1 MADPEDKSKRPDEE
15 MLGEDPFEDDEP
27 DTGEVELGLEEA
39 QALLDDDEAFGDE
52 ELVEEETSD
61 LRPPG
66 KQESDGSDRSD
77 RSDDLELV
85 GDDDIIEPDHAADG
99 DDDDLAEDISTG
111 KLDVPAHIREKMDQ
125 ALSEGEEEPVG
136 DTMEEPV
143 SPRRRSRRRRRTI
156 EEDDDAEP
164 TPHGVPPPA
173 PPEESAPWNQDE
185 QAAKEDQPMYQ
196 EDTETS
202 LEVDGGEAPP
212 SPSVAPTSIEPVGG
226 DPAQEKTLIFGE
238 EEVAPP
244 EFPFLVVVQGEEEG
258 REIELT
264 QGQVTMGRGA
274 DNDLVFPDIACSRR
288 HCVIEQ
294 SNGDYTVSDLGSGNG
309 TVVNGRRIQTV
320 VLSDG
325 DEIEIGSTI
334 LQFNMPGLPAD
345 QRGGEVQTITSS
357 QPMPTRDKGGFLAD
371 LLADPRKKK
380 LVVYGGGG
388 VLGFLFLMLL
398 IKAVSGPAEP
408 PGPTPEEIRRQEQ
421 VRARQEFDEHM
432 QEARRLVKEKKW
444 KQAQLAAQLAL
455 KLDPQNRFALDYRD
469 FIAREVGA
477 QTALQTARNFIEQK
491 AWDEAISALN
501 QVSNESEYFEEAAGL
516 KSSIEQEVKT
526 DLVAQGKALMEEKN
540 YNQALLK
547 FDEVLRRDPG
557 HESAAELKRTAE
569 EEIGKE
575 EKRVAKLEKTK
586 KRKTVSF
593 KRRRRREPKKKG
605 SLTGR
610 LLAFYKNGEIDKA
623 IEKAQESSATEQ
635 LVKLKKF
642 KSVYT
647 RGMELSKNKGQVKKA
662 IEFLKQAIA
671 LDKKIAGGAGTFN
684 KQMKEKLGKNYFV
697 KGVDAHMNKR
707 YPEAYKSYKTSLKYH
722 PSYELANKR
731 LRELE
736 KVAKK
741 FYEEA
746 YIIKSTNAEEAVKKL
761 NTVLQIVPP
770 HHVYYGKAKRLKSSV
785 QGPLSS
791 DTGDDSGF

>member
-1 MADPEDKSKRPDEE
+1 MADPEDKSKKPDEE
-15 MLGEDPFEDDEP
+15 LLGEDPFEDDEP

-39 QALLDDDEAFGDE
+39 QALLEDDEAFGE
-52 ELVEEETSD
+52 EDMVEEETGD

-66 KQESDGSDRSD
+66 KHPTKSEE
-77 RSDDLELV
+77 LELV
-85 GDDDIIEPDHAADG
+85 EDDDIVEADHD
-99 DDDDLAEDISTG
+99 DHDHDHDDDLSEDVSTG
-111 KLDVPAHIREKMDQ
+111 KLEVPAHVRRKMEQ
-125 ALSEGEEEPVG
+125 ALPDSEDTPVG
-136 DTMEEPV
+136 DTMEEPA
-143 SPRRRSRRRRRTI
+143 SRRRRSRRRRRRELD
-156 EEDDDAEP
+156 EEDEP

-173 PPEESAPWNQDE
+173 PPEEEAAPWNQDE
-185 QAAKEDQPMYQ
+185 QAEDEPEPMYQ

-202 LEVDGGEAPP
+202 LEVDGGEQPAE
-212 SPSVAPTSIEPVGG
+212 PSVAPTSVEPMGG

-238 EEVAPP
+238 EDVAPP

-264 QGQVTMGRGA
+264 QNQVTMGRGA

-288 HCVIEQ
+288 HCIIEQ
-294 SNGDYTVSDLGSGNG
+294 RNGDFVVSDLGSGNG
-309 TVVNGRRIQTV
+309 TLVNGHRIQDE
-320 VLSDG
+320 VLRDG

-334 LQFNMPGLPAD
+334 LQFNMPGAAPAA
-345 QRGGEVQTITSS
+345 GGAEVRTVTSS
-357 QPMPTRDKGGFLAD
+357 QPMPTGSRSGFLAD

-421 VRARQEFDEHM
+421 IQAQQEFDEHM
-432 QEARRLVKEKKW
+432 KEARRLVKEKNW
-444 KQAQLAAQLAL
+444 KQAQLSIQLAL
-455 KLDPQNRFALDYRD
+455 KLDPQNRFALDYRE

-491 AWDEAISALN
+491 AWDEAIAALN
-501 QVSNESEYFEEAAGL
+501 QISKESEYYEEANGL
-516 KSSIEQEVKT
+516 KGSIEADVKD

-557 HESAAELKRTAE
+557 HEAAAELKRTAE

-575 EKRVAKLEKTK
+575 EQRVAKLAKTK
-586 KRKTVSF
+586 RRKTLSF
-593 KRRRRREPKKKG
+593 KKRRKKEPKKKG

-623 IEKAQESSATEQ
+623 IEKAQESGATEQ

-642 KSVYT
+642 KSVYS
-647 RGMELSKNKGQVKKA
+647 RGMELSRNKGQVKKA

-671 LDKKIAGGAGTFN
+671 LDKKIAGGAGKYN
-684 KQMKEKLGKNYFV
+684 KEIKEKLGKNYFV

-722 PSYELANKR
+722 PGYELANKR
-731 LRELE
+731 LQELE
-736 KVAKK
+736 KIAKK

-761 NTVLQIVPP
+761 NTVLKIVPA
-770 HHVYYGKAKRLKSSV
+770 HHVYYGKAKRLKSSI

>member
-1 MADPEDKSKRPDEE
+1 MADPEDKSKKPDEE
-15 MLGEDPFEDDEP
+15 VLGEDPFEDEEA
-27 DTGEVELGLEEA
+27 DTGEVELGQEEA
-39 QALLDDDEAFGDE
+39 QALLDDDEVFGE
-52 ELVEEETSD
+52 EDMVEEETSD

-66 KQESDGSDRSD
+66 KRESDRSD
-77 RSDDLELV
+77 MSDQSDRSDELELV
-85 GDDDIIEPDHAADG
+85 GDDDIIDADG
-99 DDDDLAEDISTG
+99 DDDLVEDVSTG
-111 KLDVPAHIREKMDQ
+111 KLEVPAHIRKKMDQ
-125 ALSEGEEEPVG
+125 APSEGEEEPVG

-143 SPRRRSRRRRRTI
+143 SARRRSRRRRRAPDPG
-156 EEDDDAEP
+156 DDEP

-185 QAAKEDQPMYQ
+185 QAAEEDQPMYQ

-202 LEVDGGEAPP
+202 LEVDSGDAPA
-212 SPSVAPTSIEPVGG
+212 PSVASTNIEPMGG

-238 EEVAPP
+238 EADPGPP

-264 QGQVTMGRGA
+264 QNQVTMGRGA

-288 HCVIEQ
+288 HCIVEER
-294 SNGDYTVSDLGSGNG
+294 NGDFVVSDLGSGNG
-309 TVVNGRRIQTV
+309 TLVNGRRIQDQ
-320 VLSDG
+320 VLKDG

-357 QPMPTRDKGGFLAD
+357 QPMPTRGKGGFLAD
-371 LLADPRKKK
+371 LLADPRRKK
-380 LVVYGGGG
+380 LVLYGGGG

-408 PGPTPEEIRRQEQ
+408 PGPTPDEIRHQEQ
-421 VRARQEFDEHM
+421 IRAKQEFDEHM

-516 KSSIEQEVKT
+516 KSSIELEVKA

-547 FDEVLRRDPG
+547 FDEVLKRDPG
-557 HESAAELKRTAE
+557 HQAAAELKRTAE
-569 EEIGKE
+569 EEIEKE

-586 KRKTVSF
+586 KRKTLSF
-593 KRRRRREPKKKG
+593 KRRRKREPKKKG

-623 IEKAQESSATEQ
+623 IEKAQESGATEQ

-647 RGMELSKNKGQVKKA
+647 RGMDLSKNKGQVKKA
-662 IEFLKQAIA
+662 IEFLKQAVA
-671 LDKKIAGGAGTFN
+671 LDKKIAGGAGTYN
-684 KQMKEKLGKNYFV
+684 QKLKEKLGKNYFV

-707 YPEAYKSYKTSLKYH
+707 YPEAYKAYKTALKYH

-731 LRELE
+731 LQELE

-746 YIIKSTNAEEAVKKL
+746 YIIKSTNAEAAVKKL
-761 NTVLQIVPP
+761 NVVLKIVPA
-770 HHVYYGKAKRLKSSV
+770 HHVYYGKAKRLKSNI

-791 DTGDDSGF
+791 DPGDDSGF

>member
-1 MADPEDKSKRPDEE
+1 MADPEDKSKKNGSGEPDEE
-15 MLGEDPFEDDEP
+15 MLGEDPFDDEEP

-52 ELVEEETSD
+52 ELKEEETGD
-61 LRPPG
+61 LRRPARQDAKSG
-66 KQESDGSDRSD
+66 
-77 RSDDLELV
+77 DLELV
-85 GDDDIIEPDHAADG
+85 GDNDIVAADDADG
-99 DDDDLAEDISTG
+99 DLAEDISTG
-111 KLDVPAHIREKMDQ
+111 KLDVPAHIRKKMDQ
-125 ALSEGEEEPVG
+125 ALSESEEEPVG

-143 SPRRRSRRRRRTI
+143 SPRRRSRRRRRTP
-156 EEDDDAEP
+156 DPDDAEP

-185 QAAKEDQPMYQ
+185 QAADEPEPMYQ

-212 SPSVAPTSIEPVGG
+212 SPSVAPTSIEPIGG

-238 EEVAPP
+238 EAESAPP

-258 REIELT
+258 REIEIT
-264 QGQVTMGRGA
+264 QDQVTMGRGA

-288 HCVIEQ
+288 HCILEKR
-294 SNGDYTVSDLGSGNG
+294 NGDYVVTDLGSGNG
-309 TVVNGRRIQTV
+309 TVVNGGRIQNV
-320 VLSDG
+320 VLNDG

-334 LQFNMPGLPAD
+334 LQFNLPGLPAGP
-345 QRGGEVQTITSS
+345 RGGEVETVTSS
-357 QPMPTRDKGGFLAD
+357 QPMPTEGQSGFLAD
-371 LLADPRKKK
+371 LMADPRRKK

-398 IKAVSGPAEP
+398 IKAVSGPSEP

-421 VRARQEFDEHM
+421 IQAQQEFDKHM
-432 QEARRLVKEKKW
+432 KEARRLVKEKDW
-444 KQAQLAAQLAL
+444 KQAQLSIQLAL

-469 FIAREVGA
+469 FIAREVSA

-491 AWDEAISALN
+491 AWDEAIAALN
-501 QVSNESEYFEEAAGL
+501 QVSSESEYHEEAAGL
-516 KSSIEQEVKT
+516 KGSIELEVKV

-557 HESAAELKRTAE
+557 HEAAAELKRTAE

-575 EKRVAKLEKTK
+575 EKRVAKLERTK
-586 KRKTVSF
+586 KHKTVSF
-593 KRRRRREPKKKG
+593 KRRRKKPPKKKG

-623 IEKAQESSATEQ
+623 IEKAQESGANEQ

-647 RGMELSKNKGQVKKA
+647 RGMELSRNKGQVKKA
-662 IEFLKQAIA
+662 IEFLKQAA
-671 LDKKIAGGAGTFN
+671 TLDKKIAGGAG
-684 KQMKEKLGKNYFV
+684 KYGQQIKEKLGKAYFV

-707 YPEAYKSYKTSLKYH
+707 YPDAYKAYKASLRYH
-722 PSYELANKR
+722 PGYELASRR
-731 LRELE
+731 LKELE

-746 YIIKSTNAEEAVKKL
+746 YIIKSTNAEAAVKKL

-770 HHVYYGKAKRLKSSV
+770 HHVYYGKAKRLKSSI

-791 DTGDDSGF
+791 DSGDDSGF

>member
-1 MADPEDKSKRPDEE
+1 
-15 MLGEDPFEDDEP
+15 
-27 DTGEVELGLEEA
+27 
-39 QALLDDDEAFGDE
+39 
-52 ELVEEETSD
+52 
-61 LRPPG
+61 
-66 KQESDGSDRSD
+66 
-77 RSDDLELV
+77 
-85 GDDDIIEPDHAADG
+85 
-99 DDDDLAEDISTG
+99 
-111 KLDVPAHIREKMDQ
+111 MDQ
-125 ALSEGEEEPVG
+125 ALPDSQEEPVG

-143 SPRRRSRRRRRTI
+143 SRRRRSRRRRRTK
-156 EEDDDAEP
+156 EPDDAEP
-164 TPHGVPPPA
+164 TPHGVAPPA
-173 PPEESAPWNQDE
+173 PPEDSAPWNQEEPAADE
-185 QAAKEDQPMYQ
+185 PEPMYQ

-202 LEVDGGEAPP
+202 LEVDGGETPP
-212 SPSVAPTSIEPVGG
+212 PSVAPTSIEPIGG

-264 QGQVTMGRGA
+264 QNQVTMGRGA

-288 HCVIEQ
+288 HCILEKRD
-294 SNGDYTVSDLGSGNG
+294 GDYVVTDLGSGNG
-309 TVVNGRRIQTV
+309 TVVNGSRIQNV
-320 VLSDG
+320 VLNDG

-334 LQFNMPGLPAD
+334 LQFNMPGLPAGP
-345 QRGGEVQTITSS
+345 RGGDVQTITSS
-357 QPMPTRDKGGFLAD
+357 QPMPTAGQGGFVAN
-371 LLADPRKKK
+371 LLADPRRKK

-421 VRARQEFDEHM
+421 VRAQQEFDEHM
-432 QEARRLVKEKKW
+432 KEARRLVKEKDW
-444 KQAQLAAQLAL
+444 KKAQLSIQLAL

-469 FIAREVGA
+469 FIAREVSA

-491 AWDEAISALN
+491 AWDEAIAALN
-501 QVSNESEYFEEAAGL
+501 QISSESEYYEESKGL
-516 KSSIEQEVKT
+516 KGNIEVEVKA

-547 FDEVLRRDPG
+547 FDEVLRRDPA
-557 HESAAELKRTAE
+557 HEVAAELKRTAE

-575 EKRVAKLEKTK
+575 EKRVAKLERSK

-593 KRRRRREPKKKG
+593 RKRRKKPKKKKG

-623 IEKAQESSATEQ
+623 IEKAQESGATEQ

-647 RGMELSKNKGQVKKA
+647 RGMELSRNKGQVKKA
-662 IEFLKQAIA
+662 IEFLKQAIS
-671 LDKKIAGGAGTFN
+671 LDKKIAGGAGKYN
-684 KQMKEKLGKNYFV
+684 QQIKEKLGKNYFV

-707 YPEAYKSYKTSLKYH
+707 YPEAYQAYKTSLKYH
-722 PSYELANKR
+722 PGYELASKR
-731 LRELE
+731 LQGLE
-736 KVAKK
+736 KIAKK

-746 YIIKSTNAEEAVKKL
+746 YIIKSTNAEAAVKKL
-761 NTVLQIVPP
+761 NTVLKIVPP
-770 HHVYYGKAKRLKSSV
+770 HHVYYGKAKRLKTSI

-791 DTGDDSGF
+791 EPGDDSGF